1 MFSSWFC
8 LFMPFYILTL
18 LKFRNWQSVP
28 HLASCFSAN
37 LMFAI
42 TCNSNHTGIYTG
54 PGRIKLHVPGERSL
68 GLKNTVRFV
77 PTAVQSPHGQSQGT
91 SITDKQRMDLRQ
103 CCALT
108 EQVHF
113 SCFFSP
119 LQLSLLSIN
128 AVYYRTGIFL
138 KHCSLQQ
145 LLTSHIRFICLFV
158 RASVLYVRSRN
169 MQPR

>member
-37 LMFAI
+37 LMFGIA
-42 TCNSNHTGIYTG
+42 CNSNHTGIYTG

-68 GLKNTVRFV
+68 GLRNMVRFV
-77 PTAVQSPHGQSQGT
+77 PTAVQSLHGQRQGT

-128 AVYYRTGIFL
+128 GVYYRTGYIPQALLIATTPHISYQVYIFV
-138 KHCSLQQ
+138 CVSQC
-145 LLTSHIRFICLFV
+145 FICKE
-158 RASVLYVRSRN
+158 
-169 MQPR
+169 